1 MKPFCDL
8 EDRDT
13 EENMKET
20 LHLFKIGG
28 AILEDAAELEN
39 TLAFFSNLP
48 GRKLLVHGGGRRAS
62 QVSKLLGIEPQMQEG
77 RRITDAATLEVVTMV
92 YAGLE
97 NKKVASLLQAMH
109 CNALG
114 LSGADGN
121 IILAG
126 KRPAG
131 NIDYGFVGDI
141 KKVDT
146 KNLSALLETGFTPV
160 LCAITHDGQ
169 GQLLNTNADT
179 IAAELA
185 IALAPH
191 YQVYLY
197 YCFEK
202 AGVMTNVDNPDSLI
216 AYLDPE
222 SYSIHKE
229 LGNINEGMIPKLDN
243 AFRALEAGAASVQV
257 GSRKSIANGTAT
269 QLLLTTDFPK
279 K

>member
-1 MKPFCDL
+1 MYD
-8 EDRDT
+8 
-13 EENMKET
+13 MKEE

-28 AILEDAAELEN
+28 AVLEEAEELEH
-39 TLAFFSNLP
+39 TLGFFSNLP

-62 QVSKLLGIEPQMQEG
+62 QVSKALGIEPQMKEG
-77 RRITDAATLEVVTMV
+77 RRITDAATLEVATMV

-97 NKKVASLLQAMH
+97 NKKVVSLLQAMH

-121 IILAG
+121 VILAT
-126 KRPAG
+126 KRPAKE
-131 NIDYGFVGDI
+131 IDYGWVGDI
-141 KKVDT
+141 KKVNT
-146 KNLSALLETGFTPV
+146 TSLSVLLEAGFTPV
-160 LCAITHDGQ
+160 LCAITHDGL

-202 AGVMTNVDNPDSLI
+202 AGVMININNPDSVI
-216 AYLDPE
+216 AFLDPE

-257 GSRKSIANGTAT
+257 GGRKSIANGTAT

>member
-1 MKPFCDL
+1 
-8 EDRDT
+8 
-13 EENMKET
+13 MKEE

-62 QVSKLLGIEPQMQEG
+62 RLSKTLGIETRMAEG

-97 NKKVASLLQAMH
+97 NKKVVSLLQAGG

-121 IILAG
+121 VILAEKRQPG
-126 KRPAG
+126 K
-131 NIDYGFVGDI
+131 IDYGFAGDI
-141 KKVDT
+141 RKVGA
-146 KNLSALLETGFTPV
+146 KSLSSLLESGFTPI

-185 IALAPH
+185 IALAPF
-191 YQVYLY
+191 YQVHLY
-197 YCFEK
+197 YCFEMP
-202 AGVMTNVDNPDSLI
+202 GVMARIDNPDSLI
-216 AYLDPE
+216 AFLDPE

-229 LGNINEGMIPKLDN
+229 LGNISEGMIPKLDN
-243 AFRALEAGAASVQV
+243 AFRALEAGAATVQV

-269 QLLLTTDFPK
+269 QLLLTSDFPK

>member
-1 MKPFCDL
+1 
-8 EDRDT
+8 
-13 EENMKET
+13 MKET

-28 AILEDAAELEN
+28 AILEETAQLEQ

-62 QVSKLLGIEPQMQEG
+62 QLSKTLGIETRMAEG

-97 NKKVASLLQAMH
+97 NKRVVSMLHAMH

-126 KRPAG
+126 KRPVG
-131 NIDYGFVGDI
+131 KVDYGLVGDV
-141 KKVDT
+141 KKIDT
-146 KNLSALLETGFTPV
+146 KALSTLLEAGFVPTF
-160 LCAITHDGQ
+160 CAITHDGQ
-169 GQLLNTNADT
+169 GQLLNTNADA

-185 IALAPH
+185 IAMAPL
-191 YQVYLY
+191 YQVHLY

-202 AGVMTNVDNPDSLI
+202 DGVMANVDNPDSLI

-222 SYSIHKE
+222 SYTIHKE
-229 LGNINEGMIPKLDN
+229 LGNIHAGMLPKLDN
-243 AFRALEAGAASVQV
+243 AFRALESHVATVQV

-269 QLLLTTDFPK
+269 QLLLSTDFPK
-279 K
+279 